1 MKNIEIKEENICA
14 MALVDKMNDVVEFV
28 QAYSE
33 CYIAQLVAIN
43 KLIEHKDDK
52 DKLYRAYVIDSDMYC
67 KHSYCFY
74 DNEIMSLPGGFL
86 EETLSQNITHFLMDK
101 AIKELRSI
109 LFNDED

>member
-52 DKLYRAYVIDSDMYC
+52 DRLYRTYVIDSDMYC
-67 KHSYCFY
+67 KYSYCLY
-74 DNEIMSLPGGFL
+74 DNEIISLPGGFL

-101 AIKELRSI
+101 AIKELRSK
-109 LFNDED
+109 LFDDLD